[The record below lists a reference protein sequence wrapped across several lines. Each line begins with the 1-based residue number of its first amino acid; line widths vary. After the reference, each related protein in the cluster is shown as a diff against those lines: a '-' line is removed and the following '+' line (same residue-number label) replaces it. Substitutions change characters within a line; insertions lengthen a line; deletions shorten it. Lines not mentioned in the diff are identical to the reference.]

1 MKTKL
6 ILTVLITAF
15 LLGFSTQTFA
25 QEMSK
30 ENYLEKSRKQ
40 KTTAWILLGGGV
52 AMAVTGAILFDEN
65 FILFGASDSEDNKA
79 GIGGAMFVV
88 GGLAALGSIPVFI
101 SSGSN
106 AKKAAQMGF
115 KIQPLNSPRYL
126 GNIPKAIPSI
136 SLSIPLN

>member
-1 MKTKL
+1 MKTRM
-6 ILTVLITAF
+6 ILTVL
-15 LLGFSTQTFA
+15 LLALLVGFSTQTFA

-65 FILFGASDSEDNKA
+65 FILFGASDAEDNKA

-88 GGLAALGSIPVFI
+88 GGLATLGSIPLFI

-106 AKKAAQMGF
+106 AKKAALMSF
-115 KIQPLNSPRYL
+115 KNQPLNTPRYA
-126 GNIPKAIPSI
+126 GNIPKSIPSI
-136 SLSIPLN
+136 HISIPLN

>member
-65 FILFGASDSEDNKA
+65 FILFGASDAEENKA

-88 GGLAALGSIPVFI
+88 GGLAALGSVPLFI
-101 SSGSN
+101 SSSSN
-106 AKKAAQMGF
+106 AKKTAKISF
-115 KIQPLNSPRYL
+115 KNQPLNNLRYA
-126 GNIPKAIPSI
+126 GNIPKSIPSVHI
-136 SLSIPLN
+136 SIPLN